1 MPKKDWKAEFKKLT
15 YSKGVDALRMEIT
28 PYRDWRI
35 VVILFFIA
43 LVSSIA
49 YNTYVFI
56 EINRDTFFT
65 AAPKS
70 SGVVKFNEE
79 GLAKVIAGLDEK
91 EAIFEKAKNEGAAI
105 SDPSL

>member
-15 YSKGVDALRMEIT
+15 YSKGVDALRMELT

-35 VVILFFIA
+35 VVVLFFIA

-56 EINRDTFFT
+56 EINRDSFFT

-79 GLAKVIAGLDEK
+79 GLAKVISGLDEK
-91 EAIFEKAKNEGAAI
+91 GAIFEKAKNEGVAI

>member
-1 MPKKDWKAEFKKLT
+1 MLKKDWKAKFKKLT

-35 VVILFFIA
+35 VVIIFLTA
-43 LVSSIA
+43 LMASIV

-65 AAPKS
+65 AVPKS
-70 SGVVKFNEE
+70 SGVVKFNDEE
-79 GLAKVIAGLDEK
+79 LTKVIAGLDEK
-91 EAIFEKAKNEGAAI
+91 SAIFEKVKNEGVAI
-105 SDPSL
+105 VDPSL

>member
-15 YSKGVDALRMEIT
+15 YSKGVDKLKMEIT
-28 PYRDWRI
+28 PYRDWRS
-35 VVILFFIA
+35 VVIVFFIV
-43 LVSSIA
+43 LVSSIWF
-49 YNTYVFI
+49 NTYVFI

-65 AAPKS
+65 VTPKS

-91 EAIFEKAKNEGAAI
+91 NAIFEKAKNEGVVI
-105 SDPSL
+105 VDPSL

>member
-1 MPKKDWKAEFKKLT
+1 MPKKDWKAELKKLT
-15 YSKGVDALRMEIT
+15 YSKGVDSLRTEIT

-35 VVILFFIA
+35 VVVLFFIA

-56 EINRDTFFT
+56 EINRDSFFT
-65 AAPKS
+65 ATPKS

-91 EAIFEKAKNEGAAI
+91 SAIFEKVKKEGVAI
-105 SDPSL
+105 ADPSL

>member
-28 PYRDWRI
+28 PYRDWRV

-91 EAIFEKAKNEGAAI
+91 GAIFEKAKNEGVAI